1 MVKDLKNSF
10 AGKKIFVTGHTG
22 FKGVWLMEFL
32 EYLGAETFGYSLMA
46 NSQPNHY
53 SMIGKKYRETIG
65 DICDLEKLTTAIS
78 SFDPDAIIHLAAQS
92 LVRKSYQD
100 PIETYQSNVMG
111 SLMILKASHAAKN
124 LRSILMIT
132 TDKVYENLEIEH
144 SYHENDRL
152 GGYDMYSSSKAC
164 CEILVGSYRRSF
176 YPILDFGNKHQVL
189 IATARAGN
197 VIGGGDWNQDRLI
210 PDLIL
215 SAVTER
221 SVSIRNPLAIR
232 PWQHVLDCI
241 QGYILLTRKMLES
254 DTSISGAWN
263 FSPAKEG
270 NLNVIEIA
278 EHCKSVWPKI
288 QYHIEKQQGAPH
300 EAGILMLDSS
310 KAVSLLGWQA
320 KYQAEEAVKQ
330 TVEWYKNYYQQNTV
344 ITAKQI
350 EEYLNQNAV

>member
-22 FKGVWLMEFL
+22 FKGVWLMEIL
-32 EYLGAETFGYSLMA
+32 EYLGAETYGYSLPA
-46 NSQPNHY
+46 SSQPNHY
-53 SMIGKKYRETIG
+53 SIIGKKYQETLG
-65 DICDLEKLTTAIS
+65 DISDLEKLTTAIS
-78 SFDPDAIIHLAAQS
+78 KFDPDAIIHLAAQS

-111 SLMILKASHAAKN
+111 SLMILKASHVAKK

-132 TDKVYENLEIEH
+132 TDKVYENLETEH

-164 CEILVGSYRRSF
+164 CEILVDSYRRSF
-176 YPILDFGNKHQVL
+176 YPLSDYGNNHQVL

-215 SAVTER
+215 SAVKGE
-221 SVSIRNPLAIR
+221 SVSIRNPKAIR

-241 QGYILLTRKMLES
+241 QGYILLTKKMFES
-254 DTSISGAWN
+254 DSNISGAWN
-263 FSPAKEG
+263 FSPLKEG

-278 EHCKSVWPKI
+278 EHCKSVWSKI
-288 QYHIEKQQGAPH
+288 QYHIEKQEGAPH
-300 EAGILMLDSS
+300 EADILMLDSS

-320 KYQAEEAVKQ
+320 KYQAEEAVER
-330 TVEWYKNYYQQNTV
+330 TVEWYKKYYQENTV
-344 ITAKQI
+344 ITANQI
-350 EEYLNQNAV
+350 EEYLNLNGA